1 MELLQPGSEK
11 FDGVVDHFKQSLTS
25 LRTGRANAA
34 LVENISIDVYGSKTP
49 LMHVA
54 SVSVPDAKTIAIQP
68 WDKTN
73 LGPIEKA
80 IQISNVGLQP
90 VNDGILIRLSVPP
103 MTEER
108 RKEMVKVIGQLSEE
122 ARVGIRS
129 IREDLWKDI
138 KRQEDD
144 NEMTSDDV
152 VDAKED
158 LQKVVDA
165 YNEKIK
171 DLAATKEK
179 EIMTI

>member
-1 MELLQPGSEK
+1 MSTPQETEK
-11 FDGVVDHFKQSLTS
+11 FDGIIEHYKQSLSS

-34 LVENISIDVYGSKTP
+34 LVDNVSIDVYGAKTP

-54 SVSVPDAKTIAIQP
+54 SISVPDAKTIAIQP
-68 WDKTN
+68 WDKGN

-80 IQISNVGLQP
+80 ILASNIGLQP
-90 VNDGILIRLSVPP
+90 VNDGVLIRLSVPP

-108 RKEMVKVIGQLSEE
+108 RKEMAKVIGQLSEE

-129 IREDLWKDI
+129 IREDLLKDI
-138 KRQEDD
+138 KRQEED

-152 VDAKED
+152 IDAKAD
-158 LQKVVDA
+158 LQTTVDS

-171 DLAATKEK
+171 ELAAVKEK